1 MEAFKMEKR
10 SLAQL
15 FDLTGKAAIV
25 TGGAM
30 GIGQAT
36 ALRLAEAGAAVM
48 IADLNLEAAEQTVE
62 RIVSTG
68 GKAAVLQA
76 DASSVSDASK
86 VAQMT
91 VATFGTVDIL
101 VNNAAARSIAPIMD
115 LSEAQWERVIN
126 TDLKGVFFYAQA
138 AARAMIK
145 GQRGGRIVNI
155 ASVNAFHPSGMRAH
169 YDASKGGVV
178 TLTKSL
184 ALELGKHQ
192 ITVNALAPGGTNT
205 PGARELWA
213 SLARSKEAQEFFSVK
228 TPKQAPLGRMG
239 EPDDIAKVVL
249 FLVSGAADYMTG
261 SLVVVDGGYL
271 LA

>member
-1 MEAFKMEKR
+1 LTPISYIVPQNRSKFDPIYHSASETILQGWKGPNGVVSRECILLMEAFKMEKR

-15 FDLTGKAAIV
+15 FDLTGKASIV

-48 IADLNLEAAEQTVE
+48 IADLNLEAALETVE
-62 RIVSTG
+62 QIVSTG

-76 DASSVSDASK
+76 DASSVSDATK

-101 VNNAAARSIAPIMD
+101 VNNAAARSIAPILD

-138 AARAMIK
+138 AAREMIK

-184 ALELGKHQ
+184 ALELGKAPNHRECSCSWRDQ
-192 ITVNALAPGGTNT
+192 HSWRARLMGLAC
-205 PGARELWA
+205 
-213 SLARSKEAQEFFSVK
+213 S
-228 TPKQAPLGRMG
+228 
-239 EPDDIAKVVL
+239 
-249 FLVSGAADYMTG
+249 
-261 SLVVVDGGYL
+261 
-271 LA
+271 

>member
-1 MEAFKMEKR
+1 MSRQYLSTKELAAYDQISKKCLGMFHACYLLQPRCAIRGLHEQFANDRLLPRLAFSPKLVKRPIKLGFTAYGGQLFYREHGVQFFILLMEGFNMEKR

-30 GIGQAT
+30 GIGQAS

-48 IADLNLEAAEQTVE
+48 IADLNLQAAQQTVE
-62 RIVSTG
+62 QIVSTG

-76 DASSVSDASK
+76 DASSVSDATK

-138 AARAMIK
+138 AAREMIK
-145 GQRGGRIVNI
+145 G
-155 ASVNAFHPSGMRAH
+155 
-169 YDASKGGVV
+169 
-178 TLTKSL
+178 
-184 ALELGKHQ
+184 
-192 ITVNALAPGGTNT
+192 
-205 PGARELWA
+205 
-213 SLARSKEAQEFFSVK
+213 
-228 TPKQAPLGRMG
+228 
-239 EPDDIAKVVL
+239 
-249 FLVSGAADYMTG
+249 
-261 SLVVVDGGYL
+261 
-271 LA
+271 

>member
-1 MEAFKMEKR
+1 MEKR

-30 GIGQAT
+30 GIGQAS

-62 RIVSTG
+62 QIVSTG

-76 DASSVSDASK
+76 DASSVSDATK

-138 AARAMIK
+138 AAREMIK
-145 GQRGGRIVNI
+145 G
-155 ASVNAFHPSGMRAH
+155 
-169 YDASKGGVV
+169 
-178 TLTKSL
+178 
-184 ALELGKHQ
+184 
-192 ITVNALAPGGTNT
+192 
-205 PGARELWA
+205 
-213 SLARSKEAQEFFSVK
+213 
-228 TPKQAPLGRMG
+228 
-239 EPDDIAKVVL
+239 
-249 FLVSGAADYMTG
+249 
-261 SLVVVDGGYL
+261 
-271 LA
+271 

>member
-1 MEAFKMEKR
+1 MDKR

-30 GIGQAT
+30 GIGQAI
-36 ALRLAEAGAAVM
+36 AFRLTEAGAAVM

-62 RIVSTG
+62 QIVSAG

-76 DASSVSDASK
+76 DASSVSDATR
-86 VAQMT
+86 VAQTT
-91 VATFGTVDIL
+91 VATFGSVDIL
-101 VNNAAARSIAPIMD
+101 VNNAAARSIAPILD
-115 LSEAQWERVIN
+115 LSEAQWERVIT

-138 AARAMIK
+138 AAREMIK

-184 ALELGKHQ
+184 ALELAKHQ

-205 PGARELWA
+205 PGVRDLWS
-213 SLARSKEAQEFFSVK
+213 SLAQSKEAQEFFSTK
-228 TPKQAPLGRMG
+228 PSRPAPLGRIG

-261 SLVVVDGGYL
+261 SLLVVDGGYL
-271 LA
+271 LT